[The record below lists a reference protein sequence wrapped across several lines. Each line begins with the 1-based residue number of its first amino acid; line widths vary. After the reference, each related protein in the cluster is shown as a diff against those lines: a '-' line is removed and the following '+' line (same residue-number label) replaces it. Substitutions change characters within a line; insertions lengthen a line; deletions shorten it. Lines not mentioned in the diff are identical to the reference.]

1 MTAVVKLKAN
11 TVGLG
16 TASDVFKA
24 SYTYIV
30 NTGSGELT
38 ISVANTAAPQNGG
51 GDAGSIVLEAGAS
64 IIIRKQPTDTV
75 AGGAAL
81 KATNVSR
88 G

>member
-11 TVGLG
+11 TIALG
-16 TASDVFKA
+16 SATDVYKA
-24 SYTYIV
+24 SYAYVV
-30 NTGSGELT
+30 NTNAAEQT
-38 ISVANTAAPQNGG
+38 ITVANTVGPANGG

-64 IIIRKQPTDTV
+64 IIIRKQPTDTLASV
-75 AGGAAL
+75 ATV